1 MRTSHKFTHILLTL
15 FVLIAGATASMAAP
29 AVSPSI
35 PSDMKQGS
43 MLFYNIYT
51 STVGDAS
58 QNTRLNITNTHPT
71 KSVNVHFFFAR
82 SIDCTI
88 ADTYVCLTAN
98 QTFSFLASEYDPGE
112 TGFIFGVATDD
123 AGCPI
128 NFNYL
133 IGDLYTKSYFGTTSY
148 FQANLGA
155 VAFAAQNIWD
165 GANYVAWAPFT
176 RALLFNNDMLC
187 AIAFGLYHDV
197 TNPTI
202 CHALYDKVPCQLAV
216 DNIQSEADGNTTL
229 LILHSM
235 QGKPEQAGSIG
246 TLLGQVFD
254 DNEKGY
260 SFQTS
265 QTGCIWT
272 KVINKSL
279 IRVPTGIDKVIS
291 KGHTGWMYFQ
301 SPNGGTTGV
310 PDLGLLGATIVSS
323 NKVETFNGGHN
334 LHYLRVKDNR
344 GFAIP
349 VFPSGAA
356 CSGIAPLNLD

>member
-1 MRTSHKFTHILLTL
+1 MRTSHKFTHVLLAL
-15 FVLIAGATASMAAP
+15 FVLIVCATASMAQ
-29 AVSPSI
+29 VTPSI

-43 MLFYNIYT
+43 MLFYNVYT

-58 QNTRLNITNTHPT
+58 QNTRINITNTNPT
-71 KSVNVHFFFAR
+71 KSVNVHFFFVR

-88 ADTYVCLTAN
+88 ADTYVCLTGN

-112 TGFIFGVATDD
+112 SGFLFGVATDD

-133 IGDLYTKSYFGTTSY
+133 IGDLYTKSNFGGTSY

-165 GANYVAWAPFT
+165 GTKYVEWAPFT
-176 RALLFNNDMLC
+176 RALLFNNDMNC
-187 AIAFGLYHDV
+187 AIAFGLYYDR
-197 TNPTI
+197 TNPSI

-216 DNIQSEADGNTTL
+216 DNIQSEADGNATL

-235 QGKPEQAGSIG
+235 QGKPEQAGAIG
-246 TLLGQVFD
+246 LILGQVFD

-260 SFQTS
+260 SYTTS
-265 QTGCIWT
+265 STGCFWARI
-272 KVINKSL
+272 INKNF
-279 IRVPTGIDKVIS
+279 IRIPTGIDKVIS
-291 KGHTGWMYFQ
+291 RGRSGWMYLQ

-310 PDLGLLGATIVSS
+310 PDLGLLGAVITS
-323 NKVETFNGGHN
+323 NNKIDAFNGGHN
-334 LHYLRVKDNR
+334 LHMTRYKDNR
-344 GFAIP
+344 GFNVP
-349 VFPSGAA
+349 VFPTGAA
-356 CSGIAPLNLD
+356 CSGIYPAS

>member
-1 MRTSHKFTHILLTL
+1 MHTSHKFTHILLTL
-15 FVLIAGATASMAAP
+15 FVLIVSVTASMAQAT
-29 AVSPSI
+29 PSI

-43 MLFYNIYT
+43 MLFYNAYT
-51 STVGDAS
+51 STVGDAA
-58 QNTRLNITNTHPT
+58 QNTRINITNTNPT
-71 KSVNVHFFFAR
+71 KSVNVHFFFVR
-82 SIDCTI
+82 SSDCTI
-88 ADTYVCLTAN
+88 ADTYVCLTAS

-112 TGFIFGVATDD
+112 SGFIFAVATDD

-133 IGDLYTKSYFGTTSY
+133 IGDLYAKSFFGTSTY

-165 GANYVAWAPFT
+165 GANYVAWAPGT

-187 AIAFGLYHDV
+187 AIAFGLYHDL

-202 CHALYDKVPCQLAV
+202 CHALYDKVPSQMAV
-216 DNIQSEADGNTTL
+216 DNIQSEADGNNTL

-235 QGKPEQAGSIG
+235 QGKPEQAGAIG
-246 TLLGQVFD
+246 IILGQVFD

-260 SFQTS
+260 SFQTTS
-265 QTGCIWT
+265 VGCFWARL
-272 KVINKSL
+272 INRSF
-279 IRVPTGIDKVIS
+279 IRIPLGIDKVIS
-291 KGHTGWMYFQ
+291 KGRTGWMYFQ

-310 PDLGLLGATIVSS
+310 PDLGLLGATIVS
-323 NKVETFNGGHN
+323 NNRPDGFNGGHN
-334 LHYLRVKDNR
+334 LHMTRFKDNR

-349 VFPSGAA
+349 VFPSGVA
-356 CSGIAPLNLD
+356 CAGIAPVGD

>member
-1 MRTSHKFTHILLTL
+1 MRTSHKFTQILLTL
-15 FVLIAGATASMAAP
+15 FVLIVGVTASMAQAT
-29 AVSPSI
+29 PSI

-43 MLFYNIYT
+43 LLFYNIYT
-51 STVGDAS
+51 STIGDAS
-58 QNTRLNITNTHPT
+58 QNTRLNLTNTNPT
-71 KSVNVHFFFAR
+71 KSVNVHLFFVR
-82 SIDCTI
+82 NYDCTI

-123 AGCPI
+123 NGCPI

-133 IGDLYTKSYFGTTSY
+133 IGDLYTKSYFGTTNY

-165 GANYVAWAPFT
+165 GANYVAWQPGT
-176 RALLFNNDMLC
+176 RALLFNSDMLC

-197 TNPTI
+197 TNPAI

-246 TLLGQVFD
+246 IIMGQVFD

-260 SFQTS
+260 SYQATS
-265 QTGCIWT
+265 TGCLWT
-272 KVINKSL
+272 KVINKAF

-310 PDLGLLGATIVSS
+310 PDLGLLGATIVS
-323 NKVETFNGGHN
+323 NGRYDAFNGGHN
-334 LHYLRVKDNR
+334 LHMTRFKDNR

-356 CSGIAPLNLD
+356 CSGIAPVTGM

>member
-15 FVLIAGATASMAAP
+15 FVLIAGATASMAQVTPTA
-29 AVSPSI
+29 

-51 STVGDAS
+51 SNVVDAS
-58 QNTRLNITNTHPT
+58 QNTRLNITNTNPT
-71 KSVNVHFFFAR
+71 KSVNVHFFFVG
-82 SIDCTI
+82 SNCTI
-88 ADTYVCLTAN
+88 ADTYVCLTGN

-112 TGFIFGVATDD
+112 TGFIFAVATDD
-123 AGCPI
+123 NGCPI

-133 IGDLYTKSYFGTTSY
+133 IGDLYTKSYFGTPNY

-155 VAFAAQNIWD
+155 VAFAAQNVWD
-165 GANYVAWAPFT
+165 GTKYVAWEPGT

-187 AIAFGLYHDV
+187 AIAFGLYHDA

-216 DNIQSEADGNTTL
+216 DNIQSEADGNATL

-235 QGKPEQAGSIG
+235 QGKPDQAGSIG
-246 TLLGQVFD
+246 TILGQVFD

-260 SFQTS
+260 SYQTTA
-265 QTGCIWT
+265 TGCLWT
-272 KVINKSL
+272 KLINKSF
-279 IRVPTGIDKVIS
+279 IRVPTGIDRVIS

-310 PDLGLLGATIVSS
+310 PDLGLLGATVVSS
-323 NKVETFNGGHN
+323 NKPETFNGGHN
-334 LHYLRVKDNR
+334 LHMLKVKDNR

-356 CSGIAPLNLD
+356 CSGIAPVNGD